1 MWKSFYFSHSD
12 ADVSSCSVEKTETC
26 NFIKNETLAQVFS
39 CEFCEISKNSFFTA
53 NLRWLR
59 PSLFMQTYCSEY
71 FSETSTTYFLHE
83 KKLIAFVGFL
93 IKLPWNIS
101 NGGNVFLE
109 MFFIK
114 GKNVP
119 GNGLWILSSR
129 RWLTK
134 LCLFYKIAVNKSP
147 NYLYNYVS
155 TDNQSY
161 QTRSGSKFLH
171 MCRRTE
177 YFPNSLFPYTIK
189 EWNTLCPVICKSVL

>member
-1 MWKSFYFSHSD
+1 MRLWHRCFHVNFAKFLRTVFLQQTSGGCVLPYLCRLIAQNTFLKP
-12 ADVSSCSVEKTETC
+12 VPLISCMK
-26 NFIKNETLAQVFS
+26 
-39 CEFCEISKNSFFTA
+39 
-53 NLRWLR
+53 
-59 PSLFMQTYCSEY
+59 
-71 FSETSTTYFLHE
+71 

-161 QTRSGSKFLH
+161 QTRNGSKFLH

>member
-83 KKLIAFVGFL
+83 KKTYCICWFPYQASMKHQYWWKCFF
-93 IKLPWNIS
+93 
-101 NGGNVFLE
+101 GNVFYQRRKCTRKWTLN
-109 MFFIK
+109 IK
-114 GKNVP
+114 FKKMVNEA
-119 GNGLWILSSR
+119 LSIL
-129 RWLTK
+129 
-134 LCLFYKIAVNKSP
+134 
-147 NYLYNYVS
+147 
-155 TDNQSY
+155 
-161 QTRSGSKFLH
+161 
-171 MCRRTE
+171 
-177 YFPNSLFPYTIK
+177 
-189 EWNTLCPVICKSVL
+189 